1 MYAFRKPFSVGV
13 YENLFLWG
21 LDYKIILIS
30 SQVLGYMLSKFIG
43 IKVVSELKHN
53 KREMT
58 ILFLILFSFLSLF
71 LFGITPFP
79 YNFIWMFFNGLPLG
93 MIWGIVFS
101 YIEGK
106 KNTELLGAGMS
117 ASFILSSGIVKSIG
131 KYFLEELHFSE
142 FWMPFITAAVF
153 IPLLLLGVFML
164 KKIPK
169 QDEDDIIL
177 RSERA
182 PMNAKE
188 RKSFLF
194 EFFPGVIYIVIIYII
209 LTIYREIRD
218 NFSVEIWTAIGYKNT
233 SRILLYSEIPIA
245 IVVFAIISF
254 MIFIKNNKLAFFSN
268 MFMIL
273 LGGLFL
279 ILSTLLMQFK
289 FISPTLW
296 MVFVGFSMYLSYI
309 SFHTMF
315 FERWIALFRCKSNI
329 GFLMYVADSFGYLG
343 SVSVLFY
350 KNFINLKMNWFS
362 FLVSLS
368 YFFGGIIILLS
379 VISWRYFFMKVKE
392 KQYLN

>member
-1 MYAFRKPFSVGV
+1 
-13 YENLFLWG
+13 
-21 LDYKIILIS
+21 
-30 SQVLGYMLSKFIG
+30 
-43 IKVVSELKHN
+43 
-53 KREMT
+53 
-58 ILFLILFSFLSLF
+58 
-71 LFGITPFP
+71 
-79 YNFIWMFFNGLPLG
+79 
-93 MIWGIVFS
+93 
-101 YIEGK
+101 
-106 KNTELLGAGMS
+106 
-117 ASFILSSGIVKSIG
+117 
-131 KYFLEELHFSE
+131 
-142 FWMPFITAAVF
+142 
-153 IPLLLLGVFML
+153 
-164 KKIPK
+164 
-169 QDEDDIIL
+169 
-177 RSERA
+177 
-182 PMNAKE
+182 
-188 RKSFLF
+188 
-194 EFFPGVIYIVIIYII
+194 
-209 LTIYREIRD
+209 
-218 NFSVEIWTAIGYKNT
+218 
-233 SRILLYSEIPIA
+233 
-245 IVVFAIISF
+245 
-254 MIFIKNNKLAFFSN
+254 
-268 MFMIL
+268 MIL